1 MKGDGR
7 HSFNEKNGYLV
18 LFIGTP
24 YMDGRY
30 RFEKTAHEV
39 KERMESR
46 YPHIR
51 FEVVEVSGDFRVTDD
66 VFWANHYE
74 EIKEFEKNSN
84 NIHWYR
90 LDDEYKTEIRGGGP
104 TGGGVAGSDYSW

>member
-7 HSFNEKNGYLV
+7 HSFNEEPGYLV

-30 RFEKTAHEV
+30 AHEESAHEV
-39 KERMESR
+39 KEHMESR

-51 FEVVEVSGDFRVTDD
+51 IEVVEVRGDFRVTDD
-66 VFWANHYE
+66 IFWANHQD
-74 EIKEFEKNSN
+74 EIEQFEKNSN

-90 LDDEYKTEIRGGGP
+90 LNDEYKETHN
-104 TGGGVAGSDYSW
+104 T

>member
-7 HSFNEKNGYLV
+7 HSFNEENGYLV
-18 LFIGTP
+18 LFVGTP

-30 RFEKTAHEV
+30 SIEEDAHEV
-39 KERMESR
+39 KEHMESS

-51 FEVVEVSGDFRVTDD
+51 IEVVEVRGDFRVTDD
-66 VFWANHYE
+66 IFWSRNME
-74 EIKEFEKNSN
+74 EIEEFEKNSS

-90 LDDEYKTEIRGGGP
+90 DGYKT
-104 TGGGVAGSDYSW
+104 TL